1 VRLAGNRSRQRELWN
16 VTSTKSVS
24 SIEFDEAFPADGSRT
39 RVHTV
44 LPARPL
50 IEPPLHDLFNCSEDY
65 LADFGCLA
73 DGHKSIAN
81 TELFGNPDSQ
91 HLLIEARVIAIYMPE
106 EPTGTNIEGEAPD
119 IEPVVETDEATVTDD
134 AELERTLGLSGGL
147 AIGIGTMIGAG
158 IFVFP
163 GLAGAEVGTAATV
176 SFAVGG
182 VIALLVALPTSELAT
197 AMPKSGGGYYFIS
210 RGLGTLAGTV
220 IGLSLWLGLVF
231 ATAFYLVGLGF
242 YALDALAA
250 VGVGISATPGLIV
263 SVIAVLSGIGFT
275 VLNITGTENAA
286 KLQNGIVA
294 LLLSMLIAFLGF
306 GLLEAFGFVQV
317 DTPPGEA
324 RNVWEVVPIMSVAA
338 LVFTSYLGF
347 AQVATVAGEMK
358 NPGRNLPLAMVGS
371 VLIVT
376 VMYILTIFVA
386 TSVFTQD
393 ALEAAGETAMVEVG
407 RQLLGPAGALVI
419 IIGGLLAT
427 MSSANASVLSTSRA
441 IYGVSKDAL
450 LPKEASRINL
460 KYGTPHV
467 ALGMAGG
474 PVVVLAAT
482 RQVQLLA
489 EVASFL
495 HLIMYGLMCVAL
507 LAIRRDEPEWYDPD
521 FRVPGGS
528 VIPVVGALAS
538 FGLIAF
544 MNRTSIAVGIVVI
557 LVTAGWYFYYARD
570 VNLKGAL

>member
-1 VRLAGNRSRQRELWN
+1 MAETDGGV
-16 VTSTKSVS
+16 
-24 SIEFDEAFPADGSRT
+24 DAD
-39 RVHTV
+39 VDV
-44 LPARPL
+44 
-50 IEPPLHDLFNCSEDY
+50 
-65 LADFGCLA
+65 
-73 DGHKSIAN
+73 
-81 TELFGNPDSQ
+81 
-91 HLLIEARVIAIYMPE
+91 
-106 EPTGTNIEGEAPD
+106 GTNVAGEAPD
-119 IEPVVETDEATVTDD
+119 VEPTVETDEATITDD
-134 AELERTLGLSGGL
+134 AELERTLGLAGGL

-163 GLAGAEVGTAATV
+163 GLAGAEVGTAATA
-176 SFAVGG
+176 SFGIGG

-210 RGLGTLAGTV
+210 RGLGTLAGTI

-242 YALDALAA
+242 YALDGLAE
-250 VGVGISATPGLIV
+250 VGVTVGGSPGLVV
-263 SVIAVLSGIGFT
+263 SIIAILAGIGFT
-275 VLNITGTENAA
+275 VLNVTGTENAA

-294 LLLSMLIAFLGF
+294 LLLSMLVAFL
-306 GLLEAFGFVQV
+306 AFGMLDALGVV
-317 DTPPGEA
+317 DAGTPPGEA
-324 RNVWEVVPIMSVAA
+324 ANVWAPGPVFSVAA

-358 NPGRNLPLAMVGS
+358 QPGRNLPLAMVGS

-376 VMYILTIFVA
+376 VLYVLTIFVA

-393 ALEAAGETAMVEVG
+393 ALEAAGETAMVEIG
-407 RQLLGPAGALVI
+407 RELLGAPGALVI
-419 IIGGLLAT
+419 LVGGLLAT
-427 MSSANASVLSTSRA
+427 MSSANASILSTSRA

-450 LPKEASRINL
+450 LPAWAARINL

-482 RQVQLLA
+482 REVQLLA

-507 LAIRRDEPEWYDPD
+507 LAIRRDEPEWYDPE
-521 FRVPGGS
+521 FRVPGGP

-538 FGLIAF
+538 FGLITF
-544 MNRTSIAVGIVVI
+544 MNPVSIGVGAVVI
-557 LVTAGWYFYYARD
+557 VATAGWYFYYARD
-570 VNLKGAL
+570 IRLKGAL

>member
-1 VRLAGNRSRQRELWN
+1 M
-16 VTSTKSVS
+16 ST
-24 SIEFDEAFPADGSRT
+24 
-39 RVHTV
+39 
-44 LPARPL
+44 
-50 IEPPLHDLFNCSEDY
+50 EPS
-65 LADFGCLA
+65 
-73 DGHKSIAN
+73 
-81 TELFGNPDSQ
+81 
-91 HLLIEARVIAIYMPE
+91 
-106 EPTGTNIEGEAPD
+106 GTNIEGEGPD
-119 IEPVVETDEATVTDD
+119 AGPVVETDEATLTED

-163 GLAGAEVGTAATV
+163 GLAGAEVGTAATA

-182 VIALLVALPTSELAT
+182 LIALLVALPTSELAT

-210 RGLGTLAGTV
+210 RALGTLAGTV

-242 YALDALAA
+242 YALDALAE
-250 VGVGISATPGLIV
+250 VGVTVGASSGLVVSA
-263 SVIAVLSGIGFT
+263 IAVLAGVGFT
-275 VLNITGTENAA
+275 VLNVTGTENAA

-294 LLLSMLIAFLGF
+294 LLLSMLVAFL
-306 GLLEAFGFVQV
+306 AFGMLDSLGFI
-317 DTPPGEA
+317 DAGTPPGGA
-324 RNVWEVVPIMSVAA
+324 RDVWSAVPIVSVAA

-358 NPGRNLPLAMVGS
+358 NPGRNLPLAMIGS
-371 VLIVT
+371 VLVVT
-376 VMYILTIFVA
+376 VLYVLTIFVA

-393 ALEAAGETAMVEVG
+393 ALEGAGETAMVEVG
-407 RQLLGPAGALVI
+407 RALLGGPGALVI
-419 IIGGLLAT
+419 IVGGLLAT
-427 MSSANASVLSTSRA
+427 MSSANASILSTSRA

-450 LPKEASRINL
+450 LPRGASRINL

-495 HLIMYGLMCVAL
+495 HLVMYGLMCVAL
-507 LAIRRDEPEWYDPD
+507 VAIRRDRPDWYDPE
-521 FRVPGGS
+521 FRVPGGP

-544 MNRTSIAVGIVVI
+544 MDLLSIGVGVAVIV
-557 LVTAGWYFYYARD
+557 LTAGWYFYYARD
-570 VNLKGAL
+570 VKLRGAL

>member
-1 VRLAGNRSRQRELWN
+1 MS
-16 VTSTKSVS
+16 
-24 SIEFDEAFPADGSRT
+24 
-39 RVHTV
+39 
-44 LPARPL
+44 
-50 IEPPLHDLFNCSEDY
+50 
-65 LADFGCLA
+65 
-73 DGHKSIAN
+73 
-81 TELFGNPDSQ
+81 
-91 HLLIEARVIAIYMPE
+91 E

-119 IEPVVETDEATVTDD
+119 VEPTIETEEATITDD
-134 AELERTLGLSGGL
+134 AELERTLGLTGGL

-163 GLAGAEVGTAATV
+163 GLAGAEVGTAATA

-210 RGLGTLAGTV
+210 RGLGTLAGTI

-242 YALDALAA
+242 YALDALAEIGVS
-250 VGVGISATPGLIV
+250 VGATPGVLV
-263 SVIAVLSGIGFT
+263 SAIAVLAGVGFT
-275 VLNITGTENAA
+275 VLNVTGTENAA

-294 LLLSMLIAFLGF
+294 LLLSMLVAFLAF
-306 GLLEAFGFVQV
+306 GLLEAFGVV
-317 DTPPGEA
+317 DAGTPPGEA
-324 RNVWEVVPIMSVAA
+324 ADVWEVVPILSVAA

-358 NPGRNLPLAMVGS
+358 RPGRNLPLAMIGS
-371 VLIVT
+371 VVIVT
-376 VMYILTIFVA
+376 VLYVLTIYVA

-407 RQLLGPAGALVI
+407 RELLGPVGALVI
-419 IIGGLLAT
+419 IVGGLLAT
-427 MSSANASVLSTSRA
+427 MSSANASILSTSRA

-450 LPKEASRINL
+450 LPRWASRINL

-474 PVVVLAAT
+474 PVIVLAAT

-521 FRVPGGS
+521 FRVPGGP
-528 VIPVVGALAS
+528 VIPVIGAFAS

-544 MNRTSIAVGIVVI
+544 MDRLSIAVGIAVI

-570 VNLKGAL
+570 VTLKGVL

>member
-1 VRLAGNRSRQRELWN
+1 MA
-16 VTSTKSVS
+16 
-24 SIEFDEAFPADGSRT
+24 
-39 RVHTV
+39 
-44 LPARPL
+44 
-50 IEPPLHDLFNCSEDY
+50 
-65 LADFGCLA
+65 
-73 DGHKSIAN
+73 
-81 TELFGNPDSQ
+81 
-91 HLLIEARVIAIYMPE
+91 E
-106 EPTGTNIEGEAPD
+106 EPVGTNIEGDSPD
-119 IEPVVETDEATVTDD
+119 SEPVVETDEATITDD

-163 GLAGAEVGTAATV
+163 GLAGAQVGAAAAA

-210 RGLGTLAGTV
+210 RGLGTLPGTI

-242 YALDALAA
+242 YALDGLAQI
-250 VGVGISATPGLIV
+250 GITLGPSPGIIV
-263 SVIAVLSGIGFT
+263 SVIAVLAGVGFT
-275 VLNITGTENAA
+275 VLNVTGTENAA

-294 LLLSMLIAFLGF
+294 LLLSMLLAFL
-306 GLLEAFGFVQV
+306 AFGMADAFGIV
-317 DTPPGEA
+317 DAGTPAGEA
-324 RNVWEVVPIMSVAA
+324 VDVWSVGPIMSVAA

-358 NPGRNLPLAMVGS
+358 SPGRNLPLAMIGS

-376 VMYILTIFVA
+376 VLYVMTIFVA

-393 ALEAAGETAMVEVG
+393 ALAAAGETAMVEIG
-407 RQLLGPAGALVI
+407 RELLGAPGALVI
-419 IIGGLLAT
+419 TVGGLLAT

-450 LPKEASRINL
+450 LPRWASRINL

-474 PVVVLAAT
+474 PVIVLAAT

-507 LAIRRDEPEWYDPD
+507 IAIRRDRPEWYDPD
-521 FRVPGGS
+521 FVVPGGP
-528 VIPVVGALAS
+528 VIPAVGALAS
-538 FGLIAF
+538 FGLIGF
-544 MNRTSIAVGIVVI
+544 MDPRSIAVGVGVIVA
-557 LVTAGWYFYYARD
+557 TAGWYFYYARD
-570 VNLKGAL
+570 ITLKGAL